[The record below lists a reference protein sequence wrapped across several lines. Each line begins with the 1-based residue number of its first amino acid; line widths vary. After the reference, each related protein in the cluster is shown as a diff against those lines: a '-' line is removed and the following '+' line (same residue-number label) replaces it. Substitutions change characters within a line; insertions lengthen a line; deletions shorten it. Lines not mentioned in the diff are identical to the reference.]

1 MSIMKKPPLRNRK
14 EIKIFAK
21 KFEKIVNEGSE
32 FLIITHPNPDCDAV
46 GSSLALWYFLNE
58 KKKKAKIVL
67 PNQPIVNANF
77 LPNYYK
83 AVKIMLLK
91 NGSFFKFDKCFLLD
105 LGDLKRLNFK
115 TRLKLTNCVN
125 IDHHFDNQIKAKL
138 NFVDS
143 SYFGV
148 SEILLDLFLFLNL
161 NLNKTLATCLLFGI
175 FGDTEYFQ
183 SPKMDSLIFQKIS
196 YLLTKNADLSSII
209 LNVLRS
215 YNISQFKLWA
225 KALKNFQ
232 IDKQRKFA
240 WTKISLKQIK
250 SSKAKQS
257 DRQPLANNFARAVRE
272 TKFGFVA
279 AEEKPNSWKIS
290 IRSREPNCDVQKI
303 AAKLGGGG
311 HQTSA
316 SFKLNGKYNQILK
329 KIFSV
334 ISKHSS
340 V

>member
-1 MSIMKKPPLRNRK
+1 MKKPPLRNRK

-21 KFEKIVNEGSE
+21 KFEKIVSEGNE

-58 KKKKAKIVL
+58 KKKKAKIIL
-67 PNQPIVNANF
+67 PNQPIINANF
-77 LPNYYK
+77 LPNYSK
-83 AVKIMLLK
+83 AVKINLL
-91 NGSFFKFDKCFLLD
+91 NTSGVFKFDKCFLLD
-105 LGDLKRLNFK
+105 MGDLKRLNFK

-161 NLNKTLATCLLFGI
+161 NLNKALATCLLFGI
-175 FGDTEYFQ
+175 FGDTEHFQ

-196 YLLTKNADLSSII
+196 HLLTKDANLSSII

-215 YNISQFKLWA
+215 YDISQFKLWA
-225 KALKNFQ
+225 KALKDFKV
-232 IDKQRKFA
+232 DKRGKFA

-250 SSKAKQS
+250 SAKAKQS
-257 DRQPLANNFARAVRE
+257 DRQLLANNFARAVRE
-272 TKFGFVA
+272 TNFGFVA
-279 AEEKPNSWKIS
+279 AEEKPNFWKIS
-290 IRSREPNCDVQKI
+290 IRSREPNYDVEKI

-316 SFKLNGKYNQILK
+316 SFRLNGRYNQILK
-329 KIFSV
+329 KILSV
-334 ISKHSS
+334 VSNRSS